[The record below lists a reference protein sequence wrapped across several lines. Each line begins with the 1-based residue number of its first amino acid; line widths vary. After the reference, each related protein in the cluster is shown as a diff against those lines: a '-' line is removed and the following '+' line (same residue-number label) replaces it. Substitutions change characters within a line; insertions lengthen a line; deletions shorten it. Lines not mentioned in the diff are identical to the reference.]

1 MKIPRAENLTLSSQ
15 TSSALKIPLRCHA
28 SLIED
33 LLSEGYE
40 FVLTSNKFLLD
51 PIEKRFRFYRQVS
64 G

>member
-1 MKIPRAENLTLSSQ
+1 MKIPRAVNLTLSSQ
-15 TSSALKIPLRCHA
+15 TSSALKIPLRCHV